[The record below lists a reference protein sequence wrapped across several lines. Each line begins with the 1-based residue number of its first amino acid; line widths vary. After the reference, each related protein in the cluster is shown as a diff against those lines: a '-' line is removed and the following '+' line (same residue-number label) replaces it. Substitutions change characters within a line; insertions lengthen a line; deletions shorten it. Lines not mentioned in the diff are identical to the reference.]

1 MHSRTIGY
9 AVSVALLA
17 VLAGCGQQRETAETT
32 ADTTAAAPVTPPATE
47 TGGPAW
53 VAQARQG
60 EAELEQMV
68 EQGRLNE
75 VHDQA
80 LKLQATL
87 KQIPD
92 QATPEQRQQLTEHL
106 AAADRLADELHDASD
121 AGDLTKAKA
130 KFQEFKTHLRAIEGV
145 FGVTAP

>member
-1 MHSRTIGY
+1 MHSRTIAC
-9 AVSVALLA
+9 AVSLVLLA
-17 VLAGCGQQRETAETT
+17 VMAGCGQRETAQMT
-32 ADTTAAAPVTPPATE
+32 ADTTAVAPVTPPATE
-47 TGGPAW
+47 TGAPAW
-53 VAQARQG
+53 VAQVRQS
-60 EAELEQMV
+60 EAELGQIV

-80 LKLQATL
+80 LKLQATM
-87 KQIPD
+87 KQIAD

-106 AAADRLADELHDASD
+106 AAADRLADELHDAAD
-121 AGDLTKAKA
+121 AGDLTKTKA

>member
-1 MHSRTIGY
+1 MHSRTIGN

-17 VLAGCGQQRETAETT
+17 VLVGCGQQRETAETT

-68 EQGRLNE
+68 VEGRLNE

-87 KQIPD
+87 KQISD

-106 AAADRLADELHDASD
+106 AAADRLADELHDAAD

-130 KFQEFKTHLRAIEGV
+130 RLQEFKTHLRAIEGV

>member
-17 VLAGCGQQRETAETT
+17 VLVGCGQQRETAETT

-53 VAQARQG
+53 VAEARQG

-80 LKLQATL
+80 LKLQTTL
-87 KQIPD
+87 KQISD
-92 QATPEQRQQLTEHL
+92 QATPEQRQLLTEHL
-106 AAADRLADELHDASD
+106 AAADRLADELHDAAD
-121 AGDLTKAKA
+121 AGDLTKTKA

>member
-1 MHSRTIGY
+1 MHSRMI
-9 AVSVALLA
+9 ARAASLLLLA
-17 VLAGCGQQRETAETT
+17 VLAGCGQRRETAETT
-32 ADTTAAAPVTPPATE
+32 ADTTAVAPVTPPAAE
-47 TGGPAW
+47 TGAPAW
-53 VAQARQG
+53 VIQVRQG
-60 EAELEQMV
+60 EAELGQIV

-87 KQIPD
+87 KQIAD
-92 QATPEQRQQLTEHL
+92 QATPEQSQQLTEHL
-106 AAADRLADELHDASD
+106 AAANRLADEFHGAAD
-121 AGDLTKAKA
+121 AGDLTKTKT

>member
-1 MHSRTIGY
+1 MHSRTIRC
-9 AVSVALLA
+9 AASVGLLV
-17 VLAGCGQQRETAETT
+17 VLAGCGQRRETAETT
-32 ADTTAAAPVTPPATE
+32 ADTTAVAPVTPPATE
-47 TGGPAW
+47 AGGPAW
-53 VAQARQG
+53 VAQVRQG
-60 EAELEQMV
+60 EAELGQIV

-80 LKLQATL
+80 LKLQTTL
-87 KQIPD
+87 KQIAD

-106 AAADRLADELHDASD
+106 AAADRLADELHDAAD
-121 AGDLTKAKA
+121 AGDLTKTKA

>member
-1 MHSRTIGY
+1 MHSRVIAC
-9 AVSVALLA
+9 AVSLVLLA
-17 VLAGCGQQRETAETT
+17 ALWGCGQKRETAETT
-32 ADTTAAAPVTPPATE
+32 SDTTAVAPVTPPSTE

-53 VAQARQG
+53 VAQVQQG
-60 EAELEQMV
+60 EAELGQIV

-80 LKLQATL
+80 LKLQTTL
-87 KQIPD
+87 KQIAD

-106 AAADRLADELHDASD
+106 AAAGRLADELHDAAD
-121 AGDLTKAKA
+121 AGDLTKTKA

-145 FGVTAP
+145 FGVAAQ

>member
-1 MHSRTIGY
+1 MHSRVLAC
-9 AVSVALLA
+9 AVSLGVLV
-17 VLAGCGQQRETAETT
+17 VLAGCGQRRETAETT
-32 ADTTAAAPVTPPATE
+32 TDTTAVAPVTPQATE

-53 VAQARQG
+53 VAQVRQG
-60 EAELEQMV
+60 EAELGQIV

-80 LKLQATL
+80 LKLQTTL
-87 KQIPD
+87 KQIAD

-106 AAADRLADELHDASD
+106 VAADRLADQLHDAAD
-121 AGDLTKAKA
+121 AGDLTKTKA